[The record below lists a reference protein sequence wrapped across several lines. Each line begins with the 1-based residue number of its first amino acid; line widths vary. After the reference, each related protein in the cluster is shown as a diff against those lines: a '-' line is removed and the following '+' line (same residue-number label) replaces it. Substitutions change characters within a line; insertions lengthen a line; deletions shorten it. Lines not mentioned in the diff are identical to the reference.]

1 MPKDEVVVF
10 SSINTAECYL
20 VRSLLTREGIASR
33 LVGEFRAPLGGEV
46 PLDDARTELLVAVP
60 DQAAAEA
67 LIDQARRTDGP
78 DRPCA
83 ACGEPNPPAFELC
96 WSCGADV
103 PPPPGP
109 RAV

>member
-1 MPKDEVVVF
+1 MSASEVVVF

-33 LVGEFRAPLGGEV
+33 LVGELRAPLGGEV
-46 PLDDARTELLVAVP
+46 PLDDARAELLVDVQ
-60 DQAAAEA
+60 DVAAAEA
-67 LIDQARRTDGP
+67 LIEAARRSDGP
-78 DRPCA
+78 DRPCE

-103 PPPPGP
+103 PRPGP
-109 RAV
+109 RGV